1 MDSSVKEYHWQEY
14 AIEATLLGLFMVA
27 ACGFTILLEHPDF
40 PGYRAIADPF
50 FRRML
55 VGIAM
60 GLTAIG
66 LIYSP
71 IGRRSGAHM
80 NPSITLTYLRLGKI
94 RGHDAAAYVAAQ
106 FIGGIA
112 GVMLVRM
119 GAGMF
124 AAAPSVRFAAT
135 MPGMGG
141 VARAL
146 AGEFTISFFLMTM
159 VLCASNTRALAPYT
173 GILAGALVATYITFE
188 APISGMS
195 MNPGAIFRFG
205 GRPRVV
211 GLSMDLLRRATA
223 RDARSQRDLRAAPR
237 SATGVLRKTQPL
249 RFDRIAS
256 FYCRYS
262 ELGEV
267 Q

>member
-60 GLTAIG
+60 GLTAIS

-94 RGHDAAAYVAAQ
+94 HGYDAAAYVAAQ
-106 FIGGIA
+106 FIGGMA
-112 GVMLVRM
+112 GVMLVRI

-124 AAAPSVRFAAT
+124 AAAPSVRFAVT

-146 AGEFTISFFLMTM
+146 AGEFTISFLLMAM

-173 GILAGALVATYITFE
+173 GLLAGALVATYITFE
-188 APISGMS
+188 APVSGMS
-195 MNPGAIFRFG
+195 MNP
-205 GRPRVV
+205 
-211 GLSMDLLRRATA
+211 
-223 RDARSQRDLRAAPR
+223 ARSFASALAADSWSSLWIYFVAPPLGMLAAGEIYVRLRGVRRVFCAKLNHSGSAPCIF
-237 SATGVLRKTQPL
+237 L
-249 RFDRIAS
+249 
-256 FYCRYS
+256 CRHS

-267 Q
+267 

>member
-60 GLTAIG
+60 GLTAIS

-195 MNPGAIFRFG
+195 MNP
-205 GRPRVV
+205 
-211 GLSMDLLRRATA
+211 
-223 RDARSQRDLRAAPR
+223 ARSFASAVAASSWSSLWIYFVAPPLGMLAASEIYVRLRGARRVFCAKLNH
-237 SATGVLRKTQPL
+237 SGSTHCIFL
-249 RFDRIAS
+249 
-256 FYCRYS
+256 CRYS